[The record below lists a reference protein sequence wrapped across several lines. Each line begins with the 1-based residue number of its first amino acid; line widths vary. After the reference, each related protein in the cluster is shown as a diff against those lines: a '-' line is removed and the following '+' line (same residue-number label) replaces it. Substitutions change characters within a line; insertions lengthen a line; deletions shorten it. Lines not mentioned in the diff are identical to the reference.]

1 MQNKN
6 IRIGNTTTITTIMYI
21 TTTMTTIMTLS
32 ITL

>member
-1 MQNKN
+1 MQNKY

-21 TTTMTTIMTLS
+21 TTTTIMTLS